1 MVERMVPVIIHI
13 HHYYWKEGQE
23 QPKMIAYTIVASP
36 YVKITPRIELRP
48 PNPSCNIGTTM
59 IEDSA
64 ISTTYNLRL
73 LFNPGYTVPTIN
85 LSYDPLA
92 DDVTLVHYRPAP

>member
-1 MVERMVPVIIHI
+1 MRFLRKITYGTRSSFTIH
-13 HHYYWKEGQE
+13 YNYWKEGQDK
-23 QPKMIAYTIVASP
+23 PKMIAYIIVASP

-64 ISTTYNLRL
+64 ISTIYNLRL
-73 LFNPGYTVPTIN
+73 LFNPGYTVA
-85 LSYDPLA
+85 Y
-92 DDVTLVHYRPAP
+92 H

>member
-1 MVERMVPVIIHI
+1 
-13 HHYYWKEGQE
+13 
-23 QPKMIAYTIVASP
+23 MIAYTIVASP

-48 PNPSCNIGTTM
+48 PNPSCDIDTTM
-59 IEDSA
+59 IKDSA

-85 LSYDPLA
+85 PSYDSLA
-92 DDVTLVHYRPAP
+92 DDVTLVHYRSAT